1 MRLIAP
7 PGVYAPQDDTALLAE
22 AVCREPAMV
31 GAQVLDIGTGTGA
44 LALLAAR
51 CGAVGVEAVDV
62 SARAVLA
69 AWVNARLS
77 GEPVRVRLGGLASV
91 ASGRRFDV
99 VLANPPYVPARRG
112 GPFERAGGAR
122 AWNAGPDGRAA
133 LDRLC
138 ARIPGLLRPRG
149 VLLLVQS
156 ALSGVGTTL
165 ERLAE
170 QGLHVDVTARRV
182 VPFGPVLLRR
192 SSWLAARGLIGP
204 GDDKEELVVI
214 RAIRTTECSSC
225 SR

>member
-22 AVCREPAMV
+22 AVCREPAMP

-51 CGAVGVEAVDV
+51 CGAAGVEAVDV

-69 AWVNARLS
+69 AWLNTRLS
-77 GEPVRVRLGGLASV
+77 GEPVRVRLGDLASV

-99 VLANPPYVPARRG
+99 VLANPPYVPSRSG
-112 GPFERAGGAR
+112 GRFGRAGGGR

-138 ARIPGLLRPRG
+138 VRIPGLLRPRG

-165 ERLAE
+165 ERLAA

-192 SSWLAARGLIGP
+192 GPWLASRGLIGP

-214 RAIRTTECSSC
+214 RAIRTTECTSC
-225 SR
+225 AR